1 MEIRFPLSLTRP
13 SCRNAS
19 LRSLQRFWSYPL
31 FTLYL
36 LASPEDQRLNALCPV
51 RALQAYMTR
60 TSAFRKSSLFQ
71 GLPPHKGE
79 SHFKAVPL
87 TLACGRYTMAYEAKG
102 VQPLGGIRAHSTRGL
117 APSWALFRGVP
128 LQDICSAASW
138 ASPHTFERYY
148 RLDVTRTSVAHSVLG
163 VGSP

>member
-1 MEIRFPLSLTRP
+1 MEIGFPLSLTRP

-19 LRSLQRFWSYPL
+19 LRSLRRFWSYPL
-31 FTLYL
+31 FTLHL
-36 LASPEDQRLNALCPV
+36 FVSPEDQGLNALCLV
-51 RALQAYMTR
+51 RALQAYDQDQC
-60 TSAFRKSSLFQ
+60 FPQELFVSRA
-71 GLPPHKGE
+71 PPAQGE
-79 SHFKAVPL
+79 SHFKAMPL
-87 TLACGRYTMAYEAKG
+87 TLACGRYTMAYKAKG

-117 APSWALFRGVP
+117 AASWALFRRVP

-163 VGSP
+163 VGSS